1 MAIYKHSYPEYSKG
15 PRVRWQVNLDQ
26 TITEIHKIKVH
37 EFQMSD
43 VDDPEFYVQMTIE
56 DWQKTSKGKFVSERS
71 VNGLEIL
78 RTTDLAFMGHRYAI
92 LAELDY
98 KSLAEYILR
107 YGDQQGN

>member
-1 MAIYKHSYPEYSKG
+1 
-15 PRVRWQVNLDQ
+15 
-26 TITEIHKIKVH
+26 
-37 EFQMSD
+37 MSD